1 MGKNKPGSTSPSG
14 LPAANC
20 RFAIDTTSWSAHA
33 AYHSRVTVTQEPPA
47 VQHQDT
53 SMCSPS
59 LGGPATLLLVAQAFR

>member
-33 AYHSRVTVTQEPPA
+33 AYHSRVTVTQVHNTGEPA
-47 VQHQDT
+47 AGSAAGVVHTRQA
-53 SMCSPS
+53 
-59 LGGPATLLLVAQAFR
+59 GG